1 MRAAGSLQSPI
12 PVAAPSAYGNDRLFV
27 YVRLEAAPD
36 HAQDAAVDTLERAG
50 RSYALQSMKPMTLVK
65 NFSDGNLRPPWPG
78 SIIGVHH
85 GDAQIVV
92 GIRAGRQ
99 TAPGSAER

>member
-1 MRAAGSLQSPI
+1 LQLPI
-12 PVAAPSAYGNDRLFV
+12 PVAAPSVYGNDRLFV

-78 SIIGVHH
+78 
-85 GDAQIVV
+85 
-92 GIRAGRQ
+92 
-99 TAPGSAER
+99 